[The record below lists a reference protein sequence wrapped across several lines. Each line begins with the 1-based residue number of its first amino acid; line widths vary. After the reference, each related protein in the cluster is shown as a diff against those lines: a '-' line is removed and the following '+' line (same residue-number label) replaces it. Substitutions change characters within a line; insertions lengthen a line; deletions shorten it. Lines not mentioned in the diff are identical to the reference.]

1 MFDLIEKII
10 EYLNTQDA
18 CLITNNLSEYDQST
32 LNSVCHEVLSW
43 LRLERKREIWIEEGR
58 RTSLKPLEMK
68 KEYKWCGLLEKM
80 LMEDTVF
87 STYFEVI
94 NGYMTFKEEI
104 SAEMRCTIR
113 TSAYEKYEPL
123 KTVLKK

>member
-1 MFDLIEKII
+1 
-10 EYLNTQDA
+10 
-18 CLITNNLSEYDQST
+18 
-32 LNSVCHEVLSW
+32 
-43 LRLERKREIWIEEGR
+43 
-58 RTSLKPLEMK
+58 MK

-104 SAEMRCTIR
+104 SAEMRCAIR